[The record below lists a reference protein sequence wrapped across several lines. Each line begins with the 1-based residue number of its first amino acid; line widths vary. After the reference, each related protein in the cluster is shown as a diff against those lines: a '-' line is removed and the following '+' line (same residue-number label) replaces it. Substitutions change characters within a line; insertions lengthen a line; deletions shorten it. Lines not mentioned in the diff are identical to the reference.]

1 MNVLLDS
8 FNIELLYDRRKRNI
22 LKLMYDQ
29 SHMIINDNLYISSNK
44 VKMKSQFTRLTKVK
58 KDTRVCIHVQKG

>member
-8 FNIELLYDRRKRNI
+8 FNIEPLYDRRKRNI

-58 KDTRVCIHVQKG
+58 KDTRVYIHVQKG